1 MTLYPVDGVQAVA
14 GVGAELPLQEAF
26 SLCRETGVVLFPHP
40 EAGLHLRPVLIRL
53 EKQGLAFRAHLAGKR
68 QRHAR

>member
-1 MTLYPVDGVQAVA
+1 M
-14 GVGAELPLQEAF
+14 GAELPLQEAF
-26 SLCRETGVVLFPHP
+26 ALCRKVCVVLFPHP
-40 EAGLHLRPVLIRL
+40 KAGLHLRPVLSRL